1 VVSAEATNNLAQMA
15 SAQGRYA
22 QAAALF
28 MEGLLLSKDVG
39 DMLRLLE
46 ALAGL
51 AWVAAALGQ
60 PRRAARLGAAAEAER
75 ERLGVPPGL
84 PDRTWRDR
92 AIQGMRAALGEE
104 MFAAA
109 WAEGQGMTLA
119 EASALARKS
128 DPTGLSTTTLGITQP
143 YT

>member
-1 VVSAEATNNLAQMA
+1 MSAEATNNLAQMA

-39 DMLRLLE
+39 DMLRLL
-46 ALAGL
+46 
-51 AWVAAALGQ
+51 AALGP
-60 PRRAARLGAAAEAER
+60 PRRAARLGGAAEAER

-128 DPTGLSTTTLGITQP
+128 DPTG
-143 YT
+143 

>member
-51 AWVAAALGQ
+51 AWVA
-60 PRRAARLGAAAEAER
+60 AER

-128 DPTGLSTTTLGITQP
+128 DPTG
-143 YT
+143 